1 MARIVEEKEFKKHIF
16 SKNPVNI
23 YVILG
28 DENYLID
35 FYTKDLVKKLVG
47 ESPSEFSYHE
57 FFKKVDLNSL
67 LAAVGTVP
75 FMTEYN
81 CVLVKDMDFSDMIKD
96 EYDDLVKILK
106 SVPDSTVLIFE
117 FSDDKKPKKS
127 KESDQGSDDKKSKKS
142 KESDQDSEEEKKR
155 NYFKLF
161 CNQVEKLG
169 IVAEIN
175 MRSAVSLEHQ
185 VASWA
190 DKMGKKLSLP
200 LASRLIYYCGTDLTI
215 LHSELDKVCAYTGDS
230 DEITIEM
237 IEAVVT
243 KKLEAKV
250 YDLTDHIVAGNLSK
264 AHFELQGLYALREDP
279 RNILRTIG
287 FVYVDLYRARVTTE
301 SGEKMADTADFF
313 KCSKRLWALNKA
325 VKKTEYV
332 STDSLRES
340 LKEIADLS
348 EKFNK
353 TSLNEE
359 AAVENLVTKLS
370 IIAGKE
376 ASYA

>member
-1 MARIVEEKEFKKHIF
+1 MARIIEEKEFKKHIF

-35 FYTKDLVKKLVG
+35 FYTKELVKNFVG

-57 FFKKVDLNSL
+57 FSKKVDLNSL
-67 LAAVGTVP
+67 LPAVGTVP

-81 CVLVKDMDFSDMIKD
+81 CVVVKDMDFSDMLRD

-106 SVPDSTVLIFE
+106 SVPNSTALIFE
-117 FSDDKKPKKS
+117 FSDTKIS
-127 KESDQGSDDKKSKKS
+127 QNAKESDRDSDG
-142 KESDQDSEEEKKR
+142 EKKR

-161 CNQVEKLG
+161 CNHVEKLG

-185 VASWA
+185 LASWA

-200 LASRLIYYCGTDLTI
+200 LASRLIYYCGTDLTT
-215 LHSELDKVCAYTGDS
+215 LHSELDKVCAYSGDS

-250 YDLTDHIVAGNLSK
+250 YDLTDHIIAGNLSK
-264 AHFELQGLYALREDP
+264 AHFELHGLYALREDP

-287 FVYVDLYRARVTTE
+287 FVYVDIYRARVTIE
-301 SGEKMADTADFF
+301 SGGKMSDTADFF

-325 VKKTEYV
+325 AKKTELI
-332 STDSLRES
+332 STDALRES
-340 LKEIADLS
+340 LKEITDLS
-348 EKFNK
+348 EKFNT
-353 TSLNEE
+353 TSMNEE
-359 AAVENLVTKLS
+359 AAVENLVTKLL
-370 IIAGKE
+370 IISGKE